1 MDRTRN
7 RSSDS
12 ILSPV
17 SAGWCSEQTD
27 TSAIVAGK
35 VSSGFQRQNGLLVCD
50 GVPLEPL
57 AREHGTPLYVYSWA
71 AIEES
76 FRRFDAAFAPVPH
89 LVCYAAK
96 ANSARAILARLARLG
111 AGADVVSG
119 GELRLAL
126 ESGIRPDRIVFS
138 GVGKTD
144 AEIEAGVAAGL
155 LAINV
160 ESERELE
167 KVAAIAAARG
177 TTARVAL
184 RVNPDIDARSHPH
197 ISTGLSENKFGVD
210 IGRARDLF
218 EKSRALPGVRM
229 VGVQAHVGSQ
239 ILEEA
244 PLARTACELA
254 ALAGSLAAGGFPIE
268 TVDVGGGL
276 GIGDGALTP
285 EAYAAAVLPPLLPL
299 PFRVLVE
306 PGRAI
311 VGRAGVLLTRVLY
324 VKREREK
331 NFVVV
336 DAGMNDFLRPALY
349 GAAHAIEPVGPP
361 SSDSLFADLV
371 GPVCETGDAFLRD
384 AVLPL
389 LRESDVLAVRD
400 TGAYGHAM
408 ASNYNFR
415 ARPAE
420 VLVEG
425 GAARVIRR
433 RETYEDLVRL
443 EAE

>member
-1 MDRTRN
+1 MT
-7 RSSDS
+7 
-12 ILSPV
+12 
-17 SAGWCSEQTD
+17 
-27 TSAIVAGK
+27 
-35 VSSGFQRQNGLLVCD
+35 SGFFRDDGVLVCD
-50 GVPLEPL
+50 GVPLESL
-57 AREHGTPLYVYSWA
+57 AREHGTPLYVYSGG
-71 AIEES
+71 AIDES
-76 FRRFDAAFAPVPH
+76 FRGFDHAFAPVPH

-119 GELRLAL
+119 GELRAAL
-126 ESGIRPDRIVFS
+126 ECGIPAGRIVFS

-167 KVAAIAAARG
+167 KVSAAAAARG
-177 TTARVAL
+177 TVARVAL

-218 EKSRALPGVRM
+218 EKSRALPGIRM
-229 VGVQAHVGSQ
+229 VGIQAHVGSQ

-244 PLARTACELA
+244 PLAKTACELA
-254 ALAGSLAAGGFPIE
+254 ALAGSLAAAGFPIE

-276 GIGDGALTP
+276 GIGDGAVTP
-285 EAYAAAVLPPLLPL
+285 EAYAAAVLPPLVPL

-324 VKREREK
+324 VKRERAK

-349 GAAHAIEPVGPP
+349 GAAHAIEPAGRP
-361 SSDSLFADLV
+361 SDESVFTDVV

-384 AVLPL
+384 VVLPL
-389 LRESDVLAVRD
+389 PREGDVLAIRD

-415 ARPAE
+415 PRPAE
-420 VLVEG
+420 MLVEH

-433 RETYEDLVRL
+433 RETYEDLARL

>member
-1 MDRTRN
+1 MPAPRAADDRVWYRFFHVT
-7 RSSDS
+7 
-12 ILSPV
+12 
-17 SAGWCSEQTD
+17 
-27 TSAIVAGK
+27 
-35 VSSGFQRQNGLLVCD
+35 SGFFRDNGVLVCD
-50 GVPLEPL
+50 GVPLEAL
-57 AREHGTPLYVYSWA
+57 AREHGTPLYVYSGA
-71 AIEES
+71 AIDES
-76 FRRFDAAFAPVPH
+76 FRRFDHAFASVPH

-119 GELRLAL
+119 GELRAAR
-126 ESGIRPDRIVFS
+126 ECGIPAERIVFS

-144 AEIEAGVAAGL
+144 EELETGVGAGL
-155 LAINV
+155 LAINA

-167 KVAAIAAARG
+167 KISAIAAARG
-177 TTARVAL
+177 TVARVAL

-210 IGRARDLF
+210 IGRARGLF
-218 EKSRALPGVRM
+218 EKSRALPGLRM

-254 ALAGSLAAGGFPIE
+254 ALAGSLAAAGFPID
-268 TVDVGGGL
+268 TVDLGGGL
-276 GIGDGALTP
+276 GIGPGALTP
-285 EAYAAAVLPPLLPL
+285 ESYAAAVLPPLLPL

-349 GAAHAIEPVGPP
+349 GAAHAIEPAGAP
-361 SSDSLFADLV
+361 SSESLFADVV

-384 AVLPL
+384 AALPL
-389 LRESDVLAVRD
+389 PREGDVLAIRD

-415 ARPAE
+415 PRPAE
-420 VLVEG
+420 VLVED

-433 RETYEDLVRL
+433 HETYEDLARL

>member
-1 MDRTRN
+1 M
-7 RSSDS
+7 
-12 ILSPV
+12 
-17 SAGWCSEQTD
+17 
-27 TSAIVAGK
+27 
-35 VSSGFQRQNGLLVCD
+35 CD
-50 GVPLEPL
+50 GVPLETL
-57 AREHGTPLYVYSWA
+57 ARDHGTPLYVYSGA
-71 AIEES
+71 AIDES
-76 FRRFDAAFAPVPH
+76 FRRFDAAFAAVPH

-119 GELRLAL
+119 GELRAALAA
-126 ESGIRPDRIVFS
+126 GISPERIVFS

-144 AEIEAGVAAGL
+144 DEIAAGVAAGL
-155 LAINV
+155 LAIHV
-160 ESERELE
+160 ESVRELE
-167 KVAAIAAARG
+167 KVSAAAAASG
-177 TTARVAL
+177 TVARVAL

-210 IGRARDLF
+210 IARAREVF
-218 EKSRALPGVRM
+218 ERSRALPGVRM
-229 VGVQAHVGSQ
+229 AGVQAHVGSQ
-239 ILEEA
+239 IFDEA
-244 PLARTACELA
+244 PLSRTACELA
-254 ALAGSLAAGGFPIE
+254 TLAVSLAAAGFPIE

-285 EAYAAAVLPPLLPL
+285 EAYAAAVLPPLRPL

-324 VKREREK
+324 LKREREK

-349 GAAHAIEPVGPP
+349 GAAHAIEPAGRP
-361 SSDSLFADLV
+361 SDESVFTDVV

-389 LRESDVLAVRD
+389 PREGDVLAIHD
-400 TGAYGHAM
+400 AGAYGHVM

-415 ARPAE
+415 PRPAE
-420 VLVEG
+420 VLVDG

-433 RETYEDLVRL
+433 REAHEDLVRL